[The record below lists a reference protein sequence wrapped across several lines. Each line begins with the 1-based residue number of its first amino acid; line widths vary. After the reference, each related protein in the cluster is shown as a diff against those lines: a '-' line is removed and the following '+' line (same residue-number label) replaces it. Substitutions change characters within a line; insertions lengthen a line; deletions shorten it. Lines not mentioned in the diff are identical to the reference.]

1 MLEND
6 GISPPVPTEL
16 SREAL
21 REGRDTQLETA
32 IEAIKAL

>member
-6 GISPPVPTEL
+6 GINPAVPTEL

-21 REGRDTQLETA
+21 REGRDTQMERA
-32 IEAIKAL
+32 IEVVTSL